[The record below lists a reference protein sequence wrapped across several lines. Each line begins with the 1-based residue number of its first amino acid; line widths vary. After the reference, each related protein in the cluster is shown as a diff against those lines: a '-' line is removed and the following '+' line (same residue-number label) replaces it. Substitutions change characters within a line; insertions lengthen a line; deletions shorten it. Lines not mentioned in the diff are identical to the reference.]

1 MSRLTRRDLL
11 AGAAG
16 AGLGFAGATLP
27 ARWLTDPNR
36 PPELFEYFVDCFW
49 FDAAGLRDAPLRPP
63 LAGEQRADVAILG
76 GGFTG
81 LATAYHL
88 ARRDP
93 SRRIVVLEG
102 ARCGYGASGRNGGF
116 ADVMYTGFPDY
127 VAAHGPE
134 RARPVYD
141 AIALGM
147 ASIERFVAEHG
158 VDCDF
163 ERNGSLR
170 MAAGDAQVEA
180 LAASVEAA
188 RGLGIEARLVE
199 GAELRALVGTERFR
213 AGLLAPDTAIL
224 NPAKLA
230 RGMLRVVES
239 LGVEVFEATRVLR
252 VEPGDPLRIRTEFG
266 AVAVPRAVVAL
277 NGYAP
282 QIGLLASR
290 LLPLANYVVA
300 TEPLSPQQWEAIGW
314 RGRQGLS
321 DARVQFMYLRPTADG
336 RIVAGGEG
344 APYYYGSRP
353 SSGNHAPAI
362 ERLQQSLLETFP
374 QLAGIR
380 FTHAWGGTMAFTRDF
395 TPRVGALDD
404 AGRLSFGLGYCGEGV
419 VMSQLF
425 GRLLAGLV
433 DGQRG
438 ELEGLPFLGAP
449 PWVGPEP
456 FRALGVRAVER
467 ALRFLAHEP

>member
-1 MSRLTRRDLL
+1 MSRLTRRELL

-16 AGLGFAGATLP
+16 AGLGWAGATLP
-27 ARWLTDPNR
+27 ARWLADPDR
-36 PPELFEYFVDCFW
+36 PPELYESFVDCFW
-49 FDAAGLRDAPLRPP
+49 FDAAGLREGPLRPP
-63 LAGEQRADVAILG
+63 LAGDQRADVAILG

-88 ARRDP
+88 ARRNP

-116 ADVMYTGFPDY
+116 ADRTYTGFPDY

-158 VDCDF
+158 VDCDL

-180 LAASVEAA
+180 LAAAVEAA
-188 RGLGIEARLVE
+188 RGLGIGARLVE
-199 GAELRALVGTERFR
+199 GAELRALVHTERFP
-213 AGLLAPDTAIL
+213 AGMLAPDTAIL

-252 VEPGDPLRIRTEFG
+252 VEPGDPLRIRAELGTVS
-266 AVAVPRAVVAL
+266 APRAVIAL

-282 QIGLLASR
+282 QIGVLARR
-290 LLPLANYVVA
+290 LVPLANYVVA

-314 RGRQGLS
+314 SGRQGLS

-344 APYYYGSRP
+344 APYTYGSRP
-353 SSGNHAPAI
+353 SSGIDASVV
-362 ERLQQSLLETFP
+362 ERLRRSLLETFP

-395 TPRVGALDD
+395 TPRIGSLDD
-404 AGRLSFGLGYCGEGV
+404 AGRLAFGLGYCGEGV

-425 GRLLAGLV
+425 GRLLAAVV
-433 DGQRG
+433 DGQRR
-438 ELEGLPFLGAP
+438 ELDGLPFLGVP

-456 FRALGVRAVER
+456 FRALGVRAAER
-467 ALRFLAHEP
+467 ALRWLADEP